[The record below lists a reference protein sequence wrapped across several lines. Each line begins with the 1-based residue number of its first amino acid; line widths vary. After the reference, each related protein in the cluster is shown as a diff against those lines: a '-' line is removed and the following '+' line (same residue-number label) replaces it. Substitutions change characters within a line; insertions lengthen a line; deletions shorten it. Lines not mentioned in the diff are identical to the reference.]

1 MTPPELK
8 PNDSISSLT
17 VADLESLVAQIV
29 QKTLQQKQSSWD
41 AQIQQVKQ
49 KLAEPYDTT
58 ARSLA
63 DVAIDLAAQA
73 PEEDWAK
80 VPTDASMRYKQYLR
94 VHNFTQRQL

>member
-1 MTPPELK
+1 MTRSPASPSRL
-8 PNDSISSLT
+8 S
-17 VADLESLVAQIV
+17 ESLVAQIV

-63 DVAIDLAAQA
+63 DVAIDLAAQV
-73 PEEDWAK
+73 PQEDWAK
-80 VPTDASMRYKQYLR
+80 VPTDA
-94 VHNFTQRQL
+94 F

>member
-1 MTPPELK
+1 MKPSELQ

-17 VADLESLVAQIV
+17 VADLESLVVQMV
-29 QKTLQQKQSSWD
+29 QKTLQQEQSSWD

-63 DVAIDLAAQA
+63 DVAIDLAAQV

-80 VPTDASMRYKQYLR
+80 VPTDASIRYKEYLYGMPSD
-94 VHNFTQRQL
+94 QE

>member
-1 MTPPELK
+1 MKPSELQ

-17 VADLESLVAQIV
+17 VADLESLVVQMV

-63 DVAIDLAAQA
+63 DIAIELAAQV
-73 PEEDWAK
+73 PQEDWAK
-80 VPTDASMRYKQYLR
+80 VPTDALNR
-94 VHNFTQRQL
+94 FT